1 MLRLLIIEA
10 EDTQAEI
17 FQLALDEHF
26 EIKRAHDFASAK
38 LLIKDCDI
46 VISDWQIN
54 QQTAACLASK
64 VKKHQ
69 HDKFPV
75 LIVVSQDNRESSMI
89 AAYNNGATFY
99 ITRPYKVIQFTECVL
114 AVKSQ
119 IETLAQIRHDREQ
132 TALSTQTALGQCTL
146 YGMGMDLTASLIK
159 AKDEATLAKKL
170 LGGLRL
176 NGIHAAIEMTYQD
189 TRTIYDSDDKQGDEN
204 LEEVFSVLRGQGR
217 CYRFGQRCILTEGDM
232 SLLLKH
238 VVHTEDDLYETTL
251 DVCYKVLMVAQSHY
265 VNLRERHVLE
275 HTQHEIAR
283 LIEGSQQ
290 QVRSRTV
297 TYEEDTDG
305 RDQDTATAP
314 GRARL
319 LDMERF

>member
-1 MLRLLIIEA
+1 
-10 EDTQAEI
+10 
-17 FQLALDEHF
+17 
-26 EIKRAHDFASAK
+26 
-38 LLIKDCDI
+38 
-46 VISDWQIN
+46 
-54 QQTAACLASK
+54 
-64 VKKHQ
+64 
-69 HDKFPV
+69 
-75 LIVVSQDNRESSMI
+75 
-89 AAYNNGATFY
+89 
-99 ITRPYKVIQFTECVL
+99 
-114 AVKSQ
+114 
-119 IETLAQIRHDREQ
+119 
-132 TALSTQTALGQCTL
+132 
-146 YGMGMDLTASLIK
+146 
-159 AKDEATLAKKL
+159 
-170 LGGLRL
+170 
-176 NGIHAAIEMTYQD
+176 
-189 TRTIYDSDDKQGDEN
+189 
-204 LEEVFSVLRGQGR
+204 
-217 CYRFGQRCILTEGDM
+217 M

-251 DVCYKVLMVAQSHY
+251 DVCYKVLMVGQSHY